1 MKLIAEN
8 TRSAD
13 KGDKYVHEVRM
24 WVHEED
30 VDGRWVAKGLA
41 AGQRGG
47 WEAGCTY
54 AGVPLASAMA
64 AAAGLASCLLLSRMV
79 PYKIFCAPMMLRSK
93 QTDIIN
99 ESQQNK
105 KSLLTA

>member
-1 MKLIAEN
+1 VKLIAEN

-47 WEAGCTY
+47 WEAGCMC
-54 AGVPLASAMA
+54 AGVPLASDSATA
-64 AAAGLASCLLLSRMV
+64 GVAGLSSCLLLSRMV
-79 PYKIFCAPMMLRSK
+79 SYKFSVRR
-93 QTDIIN
+93 
-99 ESQQNK
+99 
-105 KSLLTA
+105 